1 MTERK
6 LTGWHVLTIICTG
19 FAIVIGVNLTLAYN
33 AVATFPGLETKNSYV
48 ASQHFDT
55 DRAAQDALRWTVTAE
70 IADGTLSVEILG
82 EDGHPVQAATI
93 AATLGRS
100 THTGDDQ
107 NPEFEW
113 SGSRFVAP
121 AELAPGYWNLRLV
134 MTADDGTKF
143 RRRIPL
149 TIRENT

>member
-6 LTGWHVLTIICTG
+6 LTGWHVLAIIGSG
-19 FAIVIGVNLTLAYN
+19 FAVIIGVNLTLAYN

-48 ASQHFDT
+48 ASQSFDA
-55 DRAAQDALRWTVTAE
+55 DRAAQDALRWTVSAE
-70 IADGTLSVEILG
+70 VADGILSVEIIG
-82 EDGHPVQAATI
+82 EDGRPVQAASI

-100 THTGDDQ
+100 THTGDDSS
-107 NPEFEW
+107 PEFRW
-113 SGSRFVAP
+113 SGTRFVAP

-134 MTADDGTKF
+134 MTAEDGTLF

-149 TIRENT
+149 TVRETT